1 MDNKEQIAIDEVN
14 KLIQTKEY
22 PIVDLNIFD
31 YPSQLKPT
39 EQIKG
44 LIEYT
49 LEIYND
55 LLNEINELGD
65 YLKNKYLLTLKNAD
79 LIDNQTIEK
88 ENPFLIS
95 LYSTITNK
103 NAIDILIDN
112 PNLKLTKEQLLEIH
126 KQLLTGTSS
135 ENKIGLRT
143 NNLKFVG
150 TWNNNERN
158 IQYFPI
164 LEKNIDEAINKLIQ
178 LYNSNTDNTD
188 IYNSIL
194 NPIIYHGLISTL
206 QLFKDGN
213 TRLARLIQH
222 AELWKQTNKIVDNPI
237 DLPVIYASR
246 QYYAYRDEY
255 RNLIKNIAI
264 NSNEETWNN
273 WIKFN
278 LKRIQD
284 NIYANNSNIQILKKR
299 IKTKYHQN

>member
-1 MDNKEQIAIDEVN
+1 MDNKEKLAIDEVN
-14 KLIQTKEY
+14 KLIITKQY

-31 YPSQLKPT
+31 YPTQLNPS

-55 LLNEINELGD
+55 LLNDINLLGD

-79 LIDNQTIEK
+79 LIDNQAIEK
-88 ENPFLIS
+88 ENTFLIT
-95 LYSTITNK
+95 LYSTIANK
-103 NAIDILIDN
+103 HAIDTLIDN
-112 PNLKLTKEQLLEIH
+112 YDKPLTKEELIQIH
-126 KQLLTGTSS
+126 EQLLTGTSS
-135 ENKIGLRT
+135 EKKIGLRT

-150 TWNNNERN
+150 TWNNSERN

-164 LEKNIDEAINKLIQ
+164 LEQNIDQALDKLIQ
-178 LYNSNTDNTD
+178 LYNSNTNNTN

-194 NPIIYHGLISTL
+194 NPIIYHGLIATL

-222 AELWKQTNKIVDNPI
+222 AELWKQTNKIVDTPI
-237 DLPVIYASR
+237 ELPIIYASR

-264 NSNEETWNN
+264 NPDEEAWNN

-284 NIYANNSNIQILKKR
+284 NIYTNTANIQTLKTR
-299 IKTKYHQN
+299 IKTK